1 MLHRKETFVNPDYQI
16 VDNHTGDLTEL
27 RQTRT
32 VTLDE
37 FIMIF
42 FASSPDLL
50 SLKGVHLKVLICCWR
65 FSSYNPESEAE
76 GNLIHND
83 VLFKSKCKDFGLTIP
98 TASIDNAISYLSK
111 EGFLIKRCRG
121 TYLLNPKYFFKGRL
135 SDKSKI
141 DLHFKV
147 EPVKQEEV

>member
-1 MLHRKETFVNPDYQI
+1 MIKRKETFVNPDYQI
-16 VDNHTGDLTEL
+16 VDKHTGEL
-27 RQTRT
+27 SELKQTKT

-50 SLKGVHLKVLICCWR
+50 GLKGIHLEVLICCWR

-83 VLFKSKCKDFGLTIP
+83 SLFKMKCREFGLKAP
-98 TASIDNAISYLSK
+98 NASVDNAISYLSK
-111 EGFLIKRCRG
+111 NGFLIKRCRG
-121 TYLLNPKYFFKGRL
+121 AYLLNPKYFFKGRL

-141 DLHFKV
+141 DIHFRV
-147 EPVKQEEV
+147 EPKQSE

>member
-1 MLHRKETFVNPDYQI
+1 MIQKKETFVNPDYQI
-16 VDNHTGDLTEL
+16 VDKHTGELHDLK
-27 RQTRT
+27 QTKI

-42 FASSPDLL
+42 FASVPDLFN
-50 SLKGVHLKVLICCWR
+50 LKGVHLKVLICCWK

-83 VLFKSKCKDFGLTIP
+83 ILFKSKCKDFGLKIP
-98 TASIDNAISYLSK
+98 NASIDNSISYLSK
-111 EGFLIKRCRG
+111 HGFLIKRCRG
-121 TYLLNPKYFFKGRL
+121 AYLLNPKYFFKGRL

-141 DLHFKV
+141 DIHFKV
-147 EPVKQEEV
+147 EPGNKE